1 MSAVLEC
8 FSSGVPFHPCLAGFR
23 GCFAPPYR
31 WSAPKR
37 PRIHRA
43 PPPLDHT
50 GTWASIQR
58 AAADRDPHGGIS
70 LGIEI
75 VIEQHR
81 VARRSR
87 ERSAESRAAGLSQ
100 SQAERGGG
108 RSRRQPSRRIAGGGS
123 AGGGGGGGPAAPPP
137 PPPPPGRAPHAFAE
151 ASVCSSHWSL
161 ITGRSSPAAHH
172 RSLGTLFTGRS
183 SHLLERS
190 SVAGDRSGG
199 APTAGCVHSV
209 DRHSAIIL

>member
-1 MSAVLEC
+1 MFGRFPWL
-8 FSSGVPFHPCLAGFR
+8 FR
-23 GCFAPPYR
+23 ATVG
-31 WSAPKR
+31 SAPKR
-37 PRIHRA
+37 PRIHRIKHRA

-58 AAADRDPHGGIS
+58 SAADRDPHGGIS

-123 AGGGGGGGPAAPPP
+123 AGGGGSSAEPPTL
-137 PPPPPGRAPHAFAE
+137 
-151 ASVCSSHWSL
+151 SL
-161 ITGRSSPAAHH
+161 RLPYALHTGRSSQVALH
-172 RSLGTLFTGRS
+172 RPLITG
-183 SHLLERS
+183 LLERS
-190 SVAGDRSGG
+190 SQVALHISWNALQWQATGLAERQPPVASI
-199 APTAGCVHSV
+199 
-209 DRHSAIIL
+209 R

>member
-1 MSAVLEC
+1 MFGRFPWL
-8 FSSGVPFHPCLAGFR
+8 FR
-23 GCFAPPYR
+23 ATVG
-31 WSAPKR
+31 SAPKR
-37 PRIHRA
+37 PRIHRIKHRA

-70 LGIEI
+70 LGIDEI

-123 AGGGGGGGPAAPPP
+123 AGGGGEGQL
-137 PPPPPGRAPHAFAE
+137 GRAPHAFAE